1 MIRVVIV
8 DDEQATRNLLKQLF
22 KDYFPDVQL
31 IGEADD
37 VASGVELLKKET
49 PDLLLLDIQM
59 PDGSGF
65 DLLNQFRN
73 PGFQLIFVTAFD
85 KFALKAFDYNAIDY
99 LLKPLDP
106 KSLRKAIDKIH
117 RNSDRALEPRLK
129 GMMDMLE
136 TRQTQRIAL
145 SSAEGYAFYSLEEI
159 VRLESSGGYT
169 TFFVADGQRTTVAK
183 TIKDYEELLPEDMF
197 FRVHQSHIVA
207 LQYVRKFLKAE
218 NGQALMSD
226 GCKIP
231 VARRKKDK
239 FIELLTKYTL

>member
-1 MIRVVIV
+1 MIRVAIV

-22 KDYFPDVQL
+22 KDYFPDIQL

-37 VASGVELLKKET
+37 VNSGVKLLQQET

-65 DLLNQFRN
+65 DLLNQFEN
-73 PGFQLIFVTAFD
+73 PEFQLIFITAYD

-106 KSLRKAIDKIH
+106 KSLRKAIEKFH
-117 RNSDRALEPRLK
+117 RNSDRVLRPRLK
-129 GMMDMLE
+129 GMMEVME
-136 TRQTQRIAL
+136 TKQAQRIAL
-145 SSAEGYAFYSLEEI
+145 SSAEGYAFYELEEI

-169 TFFVADGQRTTVAK
+169 TFYIANGQRTTVAK
-183 TIKDYEELLPEDMF
+183 TIKDYEELLPESQF

-218 NGQALMSD
+218 NGQALMAD
-226 GCKIP
+226 GYKVP

>member
-8 DDEQATRNLLKQLF
+8 DDEEGTRNLLKQLF
-22 KDYFPDVQL
+22 RDYFPDVIL
-31 IGEADD
+31 LGEAAD
-37 VASGVELLKKET
+37 VRSGIKLLQKEN

-65 DLLNQFRN
+65 DLLNQFED
-73 PGFQLIFVTAFD
+73 PGFQLIFITAFD

-106 KSLRKAIDKIH
+106 KSLRKAIEKFRRH
-117 RNSDRALEPRLK
+117 SGRALRPRLE
-129 GMMDMLE
+129 GMMEVLE
-136 TRQTQRIAL
+136 TKQAQRIAL
-145 SSAEGYAFYSLEEI
+145 SSAEGYAFYGLEEI

-169 TFFVADGQRTTVAK
+169 TFFIADGNRTTVAK
-183 TIKDYEELLPEDMF
+183 TIKDYEELLPEDLF